1 MDWRERYGYKLR
13 TAEEAA
19 ATVKSGEKI
28 HFGLFQS
35 APSSLI
41 RALFARREELE
52 GVRIHHSV
60 SPFPWAQPGTE
71 KAFRVQSSFVTAAD
85 RDALA
90 AGRMDYMPV
99 GYYQDGFLPAGFEE
113 YDTFMV
119 RVSPPDRHGF
129 CSFGAAL
136 WFGRSM
142 AAHSSRVVAE
152 VDESAIRTGGDN
164 YIHVDQI
171 QILVEKGGN
180 DLPIPVPQ
188 RSEEDIAVTEVIGTL
203 VASELVE
210 DGDTLQLGFGT
221 VSAAIGA
228 YLGDKHDLGIQTEL
242 IPGGIPTLVEAGVIT
257 GKYKTV
263 HPRKVV
269 GAAFAVLS
277 PEETALVDGNPTYEL
292 YDFTH
297 TDDLGM
303 LLKEP
308 RFVAVNNALLVD
320 LGGNVA
326 AESIGA
332 RLWSGAG
339 GQTLFCLAASYARQG
354 RSIIV
359 LPSSSVV
366 QGERRSR
373 IVPVLPEGSQV
384 TAQRAYVDYVVTE
397 HGIATLHGKNL
408 KERAGEL
415 IAVAHPDFRSELRQA
430 ARRQNLAV

>member
-1 MDWRERYGYKLR
+1 MDWRERYGEKLK
-13 TAEEAA
+13 TPDEAA

-35 APSSLI
+35 TPSSLV
-41 RALFARREELE
+41 RALFARKDELE

-85 RDALA
+85 RDAMA
-90 AGRMDYMPV
+90 AGLVDYLPV
-99 GYYQDGFLPAGFEE
+99 GYYQDGLLSPGFED

-119 RVSPPDRHGF
+119 RTSPPDRHGY

-142 AAHSSRVVAE
+142 AAHSGRVVAE

-164 YIHVDQI
+164 YLHVDQI
-171 QILVEKGGN
+171 EILVEKTGN
-180 DLPIPVPQ
+180 DLPIPVPA

-203 VASELVE
+203 VASELVQ

-228 YLGDKHDLGIQTEL
+228 YLEDKHDLGIQTEL
-242 IPGGIPTLVEAGVIT
+242 IAGGIPTLVEAGVIN

-263 HPRKVV
+263 HPNKVV
-269 GAAFAVLS
+269 GAAFAMLS

-297 TDDLGM
+297 TDDLAM

-320 LGGNVA
+320 MGGNIS

-339 GQTLFCLAASYARQG
+339 GQTLFCIAASYAPAG
-354 RSIIV
+354 RSVIV

-366 QGERRSR
+366 SGERRSR
-373 IVPVLPEGSQV
+373 ILAMLPEGSQV

-397 HGIATLHGKNL
+397 HGIATLRGKNL
-408 KERAGEL
+408 RERAGEL
-415 IAVAHPDFRSELRQA
+415 IAVAHPDFRPELREA
-430 ARRQNLAV
+430 AKRQHLM

>member
-1 MDWRERYGYKLR
+1 MDWRERYGEKLK
-13 TAEEAA
+13 TPDEAA

-35 APSSLI
+35 TPSSLV
-41 RALFARREELE
+41 RALFARKDELE
-52 GVRIHHSV
+52 GVHIHHSV
-60 SPFPWAQPGTE
+60 SPFPWAQPGSE

-85 RDALA
+85 RDAMA
-90 AGRMDYMPV
+90 AGLVDYLPV
-99 GYYQDGFLPAGFEE
+99 GYYRDGLLPPGFGG

-119 RVSPPDRHGF
+119 RISPPDRHGY

-142 AAHSSRVVAE
+142 AAHSGRVVAE

-164 YIHVDQI
+164 YLHVDQI
-171 QILVEKGGN
+171 EILVEKVGD
-180 DLPIPVPQ
+180 DLPISVPA
-188 RSEEDIAVTEVIGTL
+188 RSEEDIAVTEVVGTL
-203 VASELVE
+203 VASELVQ

-242 IPGGIPTLVEAGVIT
+242 ITGGIPTLAEAGVIN

-263 HPRKVV
+263 HPNKVV

-277 PEETALVDGNPTYEL
+277 PEETALVNGNPVYEL

-297 TDDLGM
+297 TDDLAM

-308 RFVAVNNALLVD
+308 RFVAINNALLVD
-320 LGGNVA
+320 MGGNIS

-339 GQTLFCLAASYARQG
+339 GQTLFCIAASYAPAG
-354 RSIIV
+354 RSVIV
-359 LPSSSVV
+359 LPSSSMVD
-366 QGERRSR
+366 GERRSR
-373 IVPVLPEGSQV
+373 ILAMLPEGSQI

-397 HGIATLHGKNL
+397 HGIATLQGKNL
-408 KERAGEL
+408 RERAGEL
-415 IAVAHPDFRSELRQA
+415 IAVAHPDFRPELREA
-430 ARRQNLAV
+430 ARRQHLM

>member
-1 MDWRERYGYKLR
+1 MDWRKRYADTIK
-13 TAEEAA
+13 TPEEAA

-35 APSSLI
+35 TPSSLV
-41 RALFARREELE
+41 RALFARKDELE

-60 SPFPWAQPGTE
+60 SPFPWAQPGSE

-85 RDALA
+85 RDATA
-90 AGRMDYMPV
+90 AGLVDYLPI
-99 GYYQDGFLPAGFEE
+99 GYYNDGMLPPGIDE
-113 YDTFMV
+113 YETLMV
-119 RVSPPDRHGF
+119 QMSPPDRHGY

-142 AAHSSRVVAE
+142 AAHSRRVVAE

-164 YIHVDQI
+164 YLHVDQI
-171 QILVEKGGN
+171 EILVEKTGD
-180 DLPIPVPQ
+180 DLPIPVPA
-188 RSEEDIAVTEVIGTL
+188 RTEEDIAVTEVVGTL
-203 VASELVE
+203 VASELVQ

-228 YLGDKHDLGIQTEL
+228 YLGDKHDLGVQTEL
-242 IPGGIPTLVEAGVIT
+242 IPGGVPTLVEAGVIN

-263 HPRKVV
+263 HPNKVV

-297 TDDLGM
+297 TDDLAL

-308 RFVAVNNALLVD
+308 RFVAINNALLVD
-320 LGGNVA
+320 IGGNVS
-326 AESIGA
+326 AESIGP

-339 GQTLFCLAASYARQG
+339 GQTLFCLAASYAPAG

-366 QGERRSR
+366 NGERRSR
-373 IVPVLPEGSQV
+373 ILSMLPEGSQI
-384 TAQRAYVDYVVTE
+384 TAQRAYIDYVVTE
-397 HGIATLHGKNL
+397 HGIATLRGKNL
-408 KERAGEL
+408 RQRAGEL
-415 IAVAHPDFRSELRQA
+415 IAVAHPDFRPELREA
-430 ARRQNLAV
+430 AKRQNLM